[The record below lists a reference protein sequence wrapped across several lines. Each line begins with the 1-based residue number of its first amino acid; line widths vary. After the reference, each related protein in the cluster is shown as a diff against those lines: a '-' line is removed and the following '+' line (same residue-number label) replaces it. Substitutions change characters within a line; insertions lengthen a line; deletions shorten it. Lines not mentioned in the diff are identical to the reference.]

1 MAKSV
6 LVLSGLDPCGGA
18 GISADIETL
27 NQFGV
32 TALPI
37 ITALTVQNTHS
48 VKEVQAVDAEL
59 IAKQFTHLQDDID
72 IQTVKIG
79 LLVSNKQIERIAELL
94 RKIDERTSLTVIL
107 DPIIK
112 SSSEDVLLSS
122 DTVQMLKQVLLPLVT
137 VLTPNSAELSAL
149 SAEKNEQ
156 QQVASLPCE
165 WVLVTT
171 TDISDVQIQHRL
183 YQNGKLIKSYN
194 YKKLSGDYH
203 GSGCTLASG
212 IAALL
217 AQGLTP
223 SIACEKAL
231 DYTYQTLLNAKSIG
245 KMQQHPN
252 RIFNA

>member
-37 ITALTVQNTHS
+37 ITALTVQNTQS

-59 IAKQFTHLQDDID
+59 IAKQFIHLQADIN

-79 LLVSNKQIERIAELL
+79 LLVSGVQIQTIAELL
-94 RKIDERTSLTVIL
+94 RKINGRTVVL
-107 DPIIK
+107 DPIVK
-112 SSSEDVLLSS
+112 SSSKAVLLSS
-122 DTVQMLKQVLLPLVT
+122 ESIQILKQKLLPLVD

-149 SAEKNEQ
+149 STEKNEQ

-171 TDISDVQIQHRL
+171 TDISKLDIQHRL
-183 YQNGKLIKSYN
+183 YQNGKRVKNYN

-217 AQGLTP
+217 AQGLAVDD
-223 SIACEKAL
+223 ACQQAL